1 MNVMRILLTTYLFLS
16 CLTGCAV
23 PQDKDTPVDPRL
35 LVEPITGRLY
45 YLYIPS
51 TYRRDRPAPVIVS
64 CHGTDPF
71 DVAAH
76 HVGEW
81 KMLAENYGC
90 ILICP
95 KLISTDGILGSG
107 DINQLL
113 RDECLIMSIIGQM
126 HYIYN
131 IDRRNVMMTGF
142 SGGAFPVYFIGIRHP
157 DIFSVVVSRSGNFNR
172 YALDGWYPPEAVRT
186 PVMVYYT
193 QHDPGAIKDQ
203 SEKGIAYLRSAGF
216 KVTTKVIPGSGHER
230 HPEVAMKF
238 WLEHW
243 NGTPPKKTYHRK
255 R

>member
-1 MNVMRILLTTYLFLS
+1 MRIFLTICLVLL
-16 CLTGCAV
+16 CLAGCAV
-23 PQDKDTPVDPRL
+23 PQDQNTPVDPRL

-45 YLYIPS
+45 YLYVPS
-51 TYRRDRPAPVIVS
+51 TYRRDRPTPVIVS
-64 CHGTDPF
+64 CHGTAPF

-90 ILICP
+90 LLICP
-95 KLISTDGILGSG
+95 KLTSTDGILGAG

-131 IDRRNVMMTGF
+131 IDRRNIMMTGF
-142 SGGAFPVYFIGIRHP
+142 SGGGFPVYFIGMRHP

-172 YALDGWYPPEAVRT
+172 NALDGWYPPEAVKT

-193 QHDPGAIKDQ
+193 QNDLGTIKDQ

-243 NGTPPKKTYHRK
+243 NGTPPRKTYR
-255 R
+255 RNR